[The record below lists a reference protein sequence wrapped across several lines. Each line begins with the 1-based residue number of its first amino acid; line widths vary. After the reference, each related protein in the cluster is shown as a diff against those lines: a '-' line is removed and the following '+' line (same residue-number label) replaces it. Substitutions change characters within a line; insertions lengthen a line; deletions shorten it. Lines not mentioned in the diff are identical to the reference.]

1 MKLIYISNAR
11 IPSEKANTYQ
21 TLCMC
26 EAFAEI
32 GFGVDLWHPSRD
44 LDYKNNG
51 NSAAEELSKLG
62 ISKNFIIKR
71 KFSCDFR
78 FLKKLNE
85 HVWFLVRHFSFL
97 VNCFISL
104 IFYCATNSEV
114 IVFTRDAIFSIV
126 LSKIPFLF
134 PKRWIFVFE
143 SHHLSDKFLR
153 YMSKNCNLVVLNS
166 KAAHIARSSG
176 FENVLVAHDGVKLD
190 FFSSG
195 CEGPEPLIKLDCS
208 FRYVTY
214 AGKLTILGMEEG
226 IRDFLVSSNDLRD
239 LADVKF
245 LIIGGTQ
252 SEIDSFESFIFEKS
266 LDREKI
272 IFIPRVPR
280 NELRYY
286 FKRSS
291 VLAMPYPKND
301 FFAFHM
307 SPLKLFEYMS
317 VGVPIVCSKLP
328 SISDVLENNVNAI
341 LFEPSIKSDLSKALR
356 SALRKESALIATKA
370 LSDVGEYQWKKRTE
384 KISDF
389 IKICSKK

>member
-1 MKLIYISNAR
+1 M
-11 IPSEKANTYQ
+11 
-21 TLCMC
+21 
-26 EAFAEI
+26 
-32 GFGVDLWHPSRD
+32 
-44 LDYKNNG
+44 
-51 NSAAEELSKLG
+51 
-62 ISKNFIIKR
+62 
-71 KFSCDFR
+71 
-78 FLKKLNE
+78 
-85 HVWFLVRHFSFL
+85 
-97 VNCFISL
+97 
-104 IFYCATNSEV
+104 
-114 IVFTRDAIFSIV
+114 
-126 LSKIPFLF
+126 
-134 PKRWIFVFE
+134 
-143 SHHLSDKFLR
+143 
-153 YMSKNCNLVVLNS
+153 
-166 KAAHIARSSG
+166 
-176 FENVLVAHDGVKLD
+176 
-190 FFSSG
+190 
-195 CEGPEPLIKLDCS
+195 IKLDCS

-291 VLAMPYPKND
+291 VLTMPYPKND

-389 IKICSKK
+389 IKISSKK